1 MLCEMYVSDY
11 CFMQQ
16 SDEHTE
22 IPGMKCGVDG
32 KSAQAEAACADI
44 LVPPLAISSEV
55 HTATLL

>member
-1 MLCEMYVSDY
+1 
-11 CFMQQ
+11 MQQ